1 VLPSHVSGASL
12 EPLGWL
18 RLALSAELRLRPAKG
33 RSIFG
38 AVLGHSLVIV
48 SDAHLGVASSDVEAG
63 LLDFLDAVPTLGD
76 CLLINGDL
84 FDFWFTYSRVIP
96 RRGFHVAAALAR
108 LRRRLPIVM
117 VGGNHDRWD
126 RGFWQRDL
134 EVDFNPLRAT
144 FQLGRR
150 TVTAIHGDGLA
161 EPRWQARLIH
171 GVIQHPATA
180 AVYRFLH
187 PDLGLRLVDLLSPML
202 GDHTAEKSK
211 LARAAARQRQWAER
225 LLANE
230 PDIGL
235 LVMAHTHQAAL
246 STSPNGRQ
254 YLNPGAWFDGFRYA
268 VATEDGA
275 ELCEFSLNRV
285 ARPRPSPVAPR

>member
-1 VLPSHVSGASL
+1 LPSHSSGVSL
-12 EPLGWL
+12 CFRFRRPRL
-18 RLALSAELRLRPAKG
+18 RLAEG

-38 AVLGHSLVIV
+38 AVLGHSLVMV
-48 SDAHLGVASSDVEAG
+48 SDAHLGAASSGVEEA
-63 LLDFLDAVPTLGD
+63 LLDFLEAVPTLGD

-126 RGFWQRDL
+126 SGFWQRDL
-134 EVDFNPLRAT
+134 GVNFNPLRAT

-180 AVYRFLH
+180 AIYRLLH
-187 PDLGLRLVDLLSPML
+187 PDLGLRLVDRLSPIL
-202 GDHTAEKSK
+202 GDHTIDETK
-211 LARAAARQRQWAER
+211 LARAAARQREWAER
-225 LLANE
+225 LLATE
-230 PDIGL
+230 PQIGL
-235 LVMAHTHQAAL
+235 LIMAHTHRAVL
-246 STSPNGRQ
+246 STSAAGRQ

-268 VATEDGA
+268 IATEFGA
-275 ELCEFSLNRV
+275 ELRRWGATLTEPL
-285 ARPRPSPVAPR
+285 PLSPAAPR